1 MHLRRLQSGIL
12 CVSLALTLAG
22 CGGNVQKVES
32 AASAA
37 EETVESAASAAEEA
51 AESAASA
58 AESSAEEGNAAAEVD
73 EEAWKA
79 EPAYG
84 KTLHYYTDGGCSA
97 GPAMADYL
105 GYFEEEGLKVEG
117 LKSSASIVEAIG
129 TGAVEI
135 AIDHIAC
142 DLVPETNGADIAFVG
157 GAHIG
162 CKTLY
167 VLGDSDYN
175 TTADLKGQK
184 ISVPDGIGGAD
195 YNIAARFFDVDGID
209 PLNDVELTPVEAGA
223 CVASMQSGDIAG
235 AILSDMFAY
244 DLVADGTLKKVRSLL
259 DDDFAQEPCC
269 VIVMNKQFVK
279 ENPITAAKMASAVKR
294 AHTWMR
300 ENMDECVD
308 IMLDQGMASGDHE
321 KVYNFLSSL
330 QFGLEDDFTEA
341 ALRNIIHDYV
351 NLKLITATDDEA
363 GILESVW
370 MPIGEG

>member
-1 MHLRRLQSGIL
+1 M
-12 CVSLALTLAG
+12 
-22 CGGNVQKVES
+22 
-32 AASAA
+32 
-37 EETVESAASAAEEA
+37 
-51 AESAASA
+51 
-58 AESSAEEGNAAAEVD
+58 
-73 EEAWKA
+73 
-79 EPAYG
+79 
-84 KTLHYYTDGGCSA
+84 
-97 GPAMADYL
+97 
-105 GYFEEEGLKVEG
+105 
-117 LKSSASIVEAIG
+117 
-129 TGAVEI
+129 
-135 AIDHIAC
+135 
-142 DLVPETNGADIAFVG
+142 
-157 GAHIG
+157 
-162 CKTLY
+162 
-167 VLGDSDYN
+167 
-175 TTADLKGQK
+175 
-184 ISVPDGIGGAD
+184 PDGIGGAD